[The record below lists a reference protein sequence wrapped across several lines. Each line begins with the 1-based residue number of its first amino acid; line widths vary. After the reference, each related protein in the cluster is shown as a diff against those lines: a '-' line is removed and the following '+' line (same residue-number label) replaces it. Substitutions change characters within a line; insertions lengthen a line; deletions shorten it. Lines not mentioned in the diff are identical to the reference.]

1 MNLFVAFIVFIFL
14 CKLNHIVLS
23 DFKLQNHGSILFNIY
38 FLTIGLVIDPLINA
52 AIIFLYFLYIL
63 LAGAYI
69 NKRIINLFL
78 FIIFTILYI
87 IFNTVYHYYDK
98 VIDPVFNPYVGMIEY
113 IVYFLY
119 FILISITKMTE
130 NNKNKLI
137 EIISLFSIGVFAS
150 VIIGWLTSGFS
161 LEHRITGIFVNPNPL
176 GVYSAIILAFNVFRH
191 TQYIKP
197 FYKNM
202 IILLSGIMLILSTS
216 RVAWLGFIVFFVF
229 YLAHSDIKKAIKI
242 SILGIFSFI
251 LILLIFKDQILFIFH
266 NRILTAFNFKDAS
279 TSDRLVL
286 AKIAIMAIK
295 KHLLLGMGIRSYPNY
310 MFSSGFHLNSSAVF
324 HPHNAYLELLQSL
337 GFIGFCLFFL
347 IIIYIIKLQ
356 KSINLRHKTMIK
368 MFLAFGIFSRVLN
381 EFPITIFWWTLLY
394 LL

>member
-286 AKIAIMAIK
+286 AKIADRK
-295 KHLLLGMGIRSYPNY
+295 STR
-310 MFSSGFHLNSSAVF
+310 LNSS
-324 HPHNAYLELLQSL
+324 H
-337 GFIGFCLFFL
+337 
-347 IIIYIIKLQ
+347 
-356 KSINLRHKTMIK
+356 
-368 MFLAFGIFSRVLN
+368 
-381 EFPITIFWWTLLY
+381 
-394 LL
+394 